1 LRKAAPDNARTKN
14 ATTSTLTNVWS
25 MTLPPLRLDTA
36 ASAMEL
42 DLKQQDV

>member
-1 LRKAAPDNARTKN
+1 
-14 ATTSTLTNVWS
+14 